1 MKKIITC
8 LAALLLTLTGCSAL
22 AQSVTVTFYDMGKA
36 DAALV
41 TTETGARILID
52 AGTNKGGKKLAE
64 RFAGEGIDRIDLMI
78 ITHFDK
84 DHVGGADKVLESVSV
99 AQVVMPQ
106 YAKES
111 KQYTQFRDALSQSP
125 QTRVEILSAGSEW
138 SADFGKT
145 HLRVTAAERTDYGAD
160 EENDFSLATYV
171 TYGETKF
178 LFPGD
183 AEDARQTELL
193 RAGRY
198 RLRCAESAVS
208 RADCGR
214 EHGVFDGLFTEDC
227 VHSGQRRRPRRS
239 AGYAGLT
246 RAGDGCTQRP
256 GWGFDRGFG
265 WKRCVCGEI
274 RGNVGGASSADDAR
288 APRARGA

>member
-145 HLRVTAAERTDYGAD
+145 HLRVTAAERTDYGVD

-171 TYGETKF
+171 TYGEKKF

-193 RAGRY
+193 RAGDIACDVLKVPYHGRIVDASTAFLTACSPKIAFIPDSDDDPADPLVMQILQELGTDVHNG
-198 RLRCAESAVS
+198 RDGDLTVVS
-208 RADCGR
+208 DGKN
-214 EHGVFDGLFTEDC
+214 VF
-227 VHSGQRRRPRRS
+227 V
-239 AGYAGLT
+239 
-246 RAGDGCTQRP
+246 
-256 GWGFDRGFG
+256 
-265 WKRCVCGEI
+265 KK
-274 RGNVGGASSADDAR
+274 
-288 APRARGA
+288 